1 MRVFLGI
8 DLPSDLKKSL
18 SDLKNKVSLPEGLKI
33 KWVEEPNFHVTL
45 TFYGEISQNLLTK
58 LIYLVE
64 NITQKFSTF
73 KISLNTLGFFPER
86 GSPRVVWIGIDQ
98 GKDRLYELFDRLK
111 EGYRKI
117 KLKFEDRFHPH
128 ITLFR
133 IKSMEREK
141 GFEEYFLKLSK
152 EVERLKGVSF
162 VVNSV
167 KFFESIL
174 TSEGPIYKILKELKF
189 KDERN

>member
-111 EGYRKI
+111 EGYRKL